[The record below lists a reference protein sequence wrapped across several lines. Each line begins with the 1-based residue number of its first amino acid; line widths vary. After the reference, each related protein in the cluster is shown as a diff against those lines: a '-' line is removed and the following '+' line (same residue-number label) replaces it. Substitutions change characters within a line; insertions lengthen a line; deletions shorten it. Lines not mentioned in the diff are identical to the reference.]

1 MFYQCSQLTQLDLS
15 NWDIGSVTDMT
26 SMFKLT
32 KIKHLKLFKNYNN
45 PSIPDMFFDN
55 NSLTKIDMR
64 YLSVETITSLLL
76 ELERINSKGNY
87 LTIHEDAPSTDRW
100 KPVLLKQMQVVLP
113 KPLRRIDNIKDSLF
127 YNKDTESYN
136 LIQNIEEIALTGL
149 EDAWTLSNNIFSLP
163 LSLPNVYYN
172 NNLGNIKSSSL
183 SSVTSFNNNKGIMF
197 KDNTIQI
204 YDDSFSTVDE
214 FKEYFQD
221 NPIYVQY
228 QLQDAITH
236 EVIIEDRTI
245 NHVVSFN
252 LNDSVPSK
260 NALIESNVERIDVS
274 GVSPNSTYTLQFH
287 SEYGGTFELRLGS
300 LELTINAIEGFNAR
314 EITTSNSVGDS
325 KLLLFNQG
333 VSISNVML
341 VEGRHLEELPYFEG
355 LLSVG
360 KTFSDGQQKVV
371 IESSIDATTYNAED
385 EILYPS
391 KLGTQNDVRIEG
403 QTLVNSCIERK
414 TTTLNDK
421 IEVEGAEVTLENL
434 ALGSKLDFYIEG
446 NSLKNEILTPIYS
459 INASVEVQLDGDNVF
474 LVPQELP
481 DQCTLVASIEGHTEL
496 KGGKLVSLYENGFI
510 TFMCANSDY
519 LWNNSCPWK

>member
-1 MFYQCSQLTQLDLS
+1 MAYMFNS
-15 NWDIGSVTDMT
+15 
-26 SMFKLT
+26 T
-32 KIKHLKLFKNYNN
+32 KIKQLKLFKNYNN
-45 PSIPDMFFDN
+45 PSIVDIFLGTHTL
-55 NSLTKIDMR
+55 SKIDMR
-64 YLSVETITSLLL
+64 HLSVDAITSLLI
-76 ELERINSKGNY
+76 ELEKTSSRGNY
-87 LTIHEDAPSTDRW
+87 LTIHENAPSTDKW
-100 KPVLLKQMQVVLP
+100 KPVLLKQMQVILP

-136 LIQNIEEIALTGL
+136 LVQNIEEIALTGL

-163 LSLPNVYYN
+163 LSLSNVYYN
-172 NNLGNIKSSSL
+172 NNLGNIKASSL
-183 SSVTSFNNNKGIMF
+183 SSVTSFNNNKGIML

-214 FKEYFQD
+214 FKEYLQG

-228 QLQDAITH
+228 QLQEAITH
-236 EVIIEDRTI
+236 NVVIEDRTI
-245 NHVVSFN
+245 NNVASFN
-252 LNDSVPSK
+252 LNNSVPSK

-274 GVSPNSTYTLQFH
+274 GVSPNSKYTLQFH

-314 EITTSNSVGDS
+314 EITTSNDIGDS

-333 VSISNVML
+333 VSVSNVML
-341 VEGRHLEELPYFEG
+341 VEGKHLEELPYFEG

-391 KLGTQNDVRIEG
+391 KSGTQNDIRIEG

-421 IEVEGAEVTLENL
+421 IEIEGAEVTLENL

-446 NSLKNEILTPIYS
+446 NSLKNEVLTPIYS
-459 INASVEVQLDGDNVF
+459 INASVSVQLDGDKVS
-474 LVPQELP
+474 LATQELP
-481 DQCTLVASIEGHTEL
+481 DQCTLVASMEGHTEL
-496 KGGKLVSLYENGFI
+496 KDGKLVSAYENGFI
-510 TFMCANSDY
+510 AFMCANSEY
-519 LWNNSCPWK
+519 LWNNTCPWK